1 MSKSGAREAAEELKK
16 LFEKKLSENGSRQQ
30 YMSQLESLIKSL
42 PLMIRSDGLIQ
53 TMCYLASRSGENE
66 SAASEIADT
75 SRAGEGASLIRGENK
90 SAASEIADIIGSWWW
105 EYEKK
110 MPSGSM
116 KNDQAKFH
124 ETVIQNMIDKES
136 LEYMKRS
143 EIILER
149 SRWMKQ
155 LFSVFAHSVQG
166 SKDEQK

>member
-53 TMCYLASRSGENE
+53 TMCYLASRSGENQ
-66 SAASEIADT
+66 I
-75 SRAGEGASLIRGENK
+75 
-90 SAASEIADIIGSWWW
+90 AASEIADIIGSWWW

-116 KNDQAKFH
+116 KNDQAKSH
-124 ETVIQNMIDKES
+124 EIVIQNMIDKES
-136 LEYMKRS
+136 VEYMKRS

>member
-16 LFEKKLSENGSRQQ
+16 LLENVNRQQ
-30 YMSQLESLIKSL
+30 YNTSQLESLIKSL

-66 SAASEIADT
+66 SAASEIAD
-75 SRAGEGASLIRGENK
+75 
-90 SAASEIADIIGSWWW
+90 IIGAWWW

-116 KNDQAKFH
+116 KNDQAKSH
-124 ETVIQNMIDKES
+124 ETVIQDMIDKES

-155 LFSVFAHSVQG
+155 LFLVFAHSVQG
-166 SKDEQK
+166 SKNEQK